1 MKSAFKL
8 ILVVLTAYTLL
19 AVGVFF
25 HSHSGQQDTAKCQLC
40 QHSQIAQEQ
49 AVAAERVAS
58 TADFGPSLVSSSV
71 ETTIEF
77 SIQLSG
83 RDPPTC

>member
-1 MKSAFKL
+1 MKSACKL

-25 HSHSGQQDTAKCQLC
+25 HSHNGQQDAAKCQLC

-49 AVAAERVAS
+49 AVAADQAIRK
-58 TADFGPSLVSSSV
+58 ADFGPCLVRSTG
-71 ETTIEF
+71 ETPVEF
-77 SIQLSG
+77 SVRLSG